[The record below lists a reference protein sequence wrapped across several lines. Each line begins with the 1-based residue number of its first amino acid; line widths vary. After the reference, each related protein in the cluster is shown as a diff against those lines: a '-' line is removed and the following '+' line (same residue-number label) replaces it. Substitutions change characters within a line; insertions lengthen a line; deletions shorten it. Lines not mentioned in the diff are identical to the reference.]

1 MNKQNLIIYDFIELF
16 SILNEIKQNLNF
28 KLLNVSEKEF
38 GDLKLDSLNSFLII
52 TKNKNK
58 NLNLKNQIVL
68 KNHPLK
74 ISKIIETIN
83 INFLK
88 NRFIQ
93 QSDIDLGFYK
103 LNLNSRKMF
112 DGKNELNL
120 TEKEADIIIFLKK
133 SEKPVSINEL
143 QTQVWGHSSKLD
155 THTVETH
162 IYRLRKKISNKFNN
176 DDFIKSTKSGYNIKF
191 VLFLIF
197 KR

>member
-1 MNKQNLIIYDFIELF
+1 MNKQNLIIYDFIELY
-16 SILNEIKQNLNF
+16 SILNEIKNNLNF
-28 KLLNVSEKEF
+28 NLLNVSKKEF
-38 GDLKLDSLNSFLII
+38 TSLKLDHSNNYLII
-52 TKNKNK
+52 TKNKVS
-58 NLNLKNQIVL
+58 NLQNQIVF
-68 KNHPLK
+68 NNYPLR
-74 ISKIIETIN
+74 ISKLLETIN

-112 DGKNELNL
+112 DDKNELNL

-176 DDFIKSTKSGYNIKF
+176 DDFIKSTKLGYNIK
-191 VLFLIF
+191 
-197 KR
+197 

>member
-1 MNKQNLIIYDFIELF
+1 MIKQNLIIYEFVELF
-16 SILNEIKQNLNF
+16 NILNEIKKNLNF
-28 KLLNVSEKEF
+28 NLINASKKDFFE
-38 GDLKLDSLNSFLII
+38 LKLDHLNNFLII
-52 TKNKNK
+52 TKNKVP
-58 NLNLKNQIVL
+58 NLENQIVF
-68 KNHPLK
+68 NNYPLK

-88 NRFIQ
+88 NKFAQ

-112 DGKNELNL
+112 DDKSELNL

-133 SEKPVSINEL
+133 SEKSVSIDEL
-143 QTQVWGHSSKLD
+143 QTEVWGHSSKLD

-176 DDFIKSTKSGYNIKF
+176 DDFIKSTKLGYKIK
-191 VLFLIF
+191 
-197 KR
+197 

>member
-16 SILNEIKQNLNF
+16 YILNEIKNNLNF
-28 KLLNVSEKEF
+28 SLLNVSKKEF
-38 GDLKLDSLNSFLII
+38 SELKLDNLSSFLII
-52 TKNKNK
+52 TKNKVPD
-58 NLNLKNQIVL
+58 LENQIVFD
-68 KNHPLK
+68 NYPLR

-88 NRFIQ
+88 NRFSQ
-93 QSDIDLGFYK
+93 QSDIDLGFYR

-112 DGKNELNL
+112 DDKNELNL

-133 SEKPVSINEL
+133 SEKSVSIDEL
-143 QTQVWGHSSKLD
+143 QTEVWGHSSKLD

-176 DDFIKSTKSGYNIKF
+176 HDFIKSTKLGYNIK
-191 VLFLIF
+191 
-197 KR
+197 

>member
-16 SILNEIKQNLNF
+16 SILEEIKDNLNF
-28 KLLNVSEKEF
+28 NLLNVSNKEF
-38 GDLKLDSLNSFLII
+38 SDLKLNQLNSFLII
-52 TKNKNK
+52 TKNKVP
-58 NLNLKNQIVL
+58 NLENQIVI
-68 KNHPLK
+68 NNYPLR

-88 NRFIQ
+88 NRFNQ

-112 DGKNELNL
+112 DDNNELNL

-133 SEKPVSINEL
+133 SEKSVSIDEL
-143 QTQVWGHSSKLD
+143 QTKVWGHSSKLD

-176 DDFIKSTKSGYNIKF
+176 DDFIKSTKLGYNIK
-191 VLFLIF
+191 
-197 KR
+197 

>member
-28 KLLNVSEKEF
+28 NLLNVSEKEF

-58 NLNLKNQIVL
+58 NLNLKNQIVI
-68 KNHPLK
+68 NNFPLK

-93 QSDIDLGFYK
+93 QSDIDLGEYK
-103 LNLNSRKMF
+103 LNLNSRKIF
-112 DGKNELNL
+112 DNKNELSL
-120 TEKEADIIIFLKK
+120 TEKESDIILFLKN
-133 SEKPVSINEL
+133 SEKPVSIDEL
-143 QTQVWGHSSKLD
+143 QTKVWGHSSKLD

-162 IYRLRKKISNKFNN
+162 IYRLRKKISSQFKD
-176 DDFIKSTKSGYNIKF
+176 DDFIHSTKSGYSIK
-191 VLFLIF
+191 
-197 KR
+197 

>member
-28 KLLNVSEKEF
+28 NLLNVSEKEF
-38 GDLKLDSLNSFLII
+38 GDLKLDNLNNFLII
-52 TKNKNK
+52 TKNK
-58 NLNLKNQIVL
+58 NLNLKNQIVI
-68 KNHPLK
+68 NNFPLK

-93 QSDIDLGFYK
+93 QSDIDLGEYK
-103 LNLNSRKMF
+103 LNLNSRKIF
-112 DGKNELNL
+112 DNKKELSL
-120 TEKEADIIIFLKK
+120 TEKESDIILFLKNSK
-133 SEKPVSINEL
+133 KPVSIDEL
-143 QTQVWGHSSKLD
+143 QTKVWGHSSKLD

-176 DDFIKSTKSGYNIKF
+176 HDFIKSTKLGYNIK
-191 VLFLIF
+191 
-197 KR
+197 

>member
-16 SILNEIKQNLNF
+16 YILNEIKNNLNF
-28 KLLNVSEKEF
+28 SLLNVSKKEF
-38 GDLKLDSLNSFLII
+38 SELKLDNLSSFLII
-52 TKNKNK
+52 TKNKVQ
-58 NLNLKNQIVL
+58 NLENQIVF
-68 KNHPLK
+68 NNYPLK

-88 NRFIQ
+88 NKFVQ
-93 QSDIDLGFYK
+93 QSEIDLGFYK

-133 SEKPVSINEL
+133 SKKSVSIDEL
-143 QTQVWGHSSKLD
+143 QTEVWGHSSKLD

-176 DDFIKSTKSGYNIKF
+176 HDFIKSTKQGYNIK
-191 VLFLIF
+191 
-197 KR
+197 